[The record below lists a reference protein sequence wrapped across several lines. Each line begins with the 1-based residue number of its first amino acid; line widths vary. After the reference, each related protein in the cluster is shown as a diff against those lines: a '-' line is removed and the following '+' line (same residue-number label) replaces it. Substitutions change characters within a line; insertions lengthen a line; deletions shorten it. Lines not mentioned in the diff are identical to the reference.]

1 MAAKKGPAPATTG
14 SLDINSLFEQELQ
27 ARNEDLRRQAALTM
41 FYKLHPTNKVNVEQF
56 IAGIKQHKDVWAV
69 VSTMG
74 VVDFAEAILGGKGRA
89 TAAPASGK
97 PARRTRLNETQKNTL
112 KTVIQK
118 ALGESKDGLN
128 RNEIAKAVSNEQ
140 LTTIGVS
147 RDELANKLRQPL
159 GELVSDGKIHTVGE
173 KRLMKYLV
181 GSGSRKK
188 G

>member
-1 MAAKKGPAPATTG
+1 MAAKKGPAPATTS
-14 SLDINSLFEQELQ
+14 SLDINQLFEQELQ

-41 FYKLHPTNKVNVEQF
+41 FYKLHPTNKVTVEQF

-74 VVDFAEAILGGKGRA
+74 VVDFADAILGGKVRPV
-89 TAAPASGK
+89 AAPAGK
-97 PARRTRLNETQKNTL
+97 PARRTRLNENQKNTL
-112 KTVIQK
+112 KNFIQK
-118 ALGESKDGLN
+118 TLGDSKDGLN
-128 RNEIAKAVSNEQ
+128 RNEIAKAIPNEQ
-140 LTTIGVS
+140 LATIGVS

-159 GELVSDGKIHTVGE
+159 SELVTDGKIHTVGE